1 MDYSHEGAARLMTAA
16 GSRSTRKRP
25 RPFRGVVALLSSAAF
40 VVACSGTPSTTT
52 SPAGSAA
59 PGSSSATTPSG
70 GPAALATLN
79 FGYSL
84 EPATLD
90 PYMGPGI
97 AEFNFNV
104 NIGDGLYTT
113 NQKLEPIPNLA
124 DSSSQIDPLTWEFKL
139 HQGVKFSNGEPFDAQ
154 SVVASYEHSM
164 SSTLPIKNTWGA
176 DINLDTIEVVDP
188 YTVRFHLKEPTPFL
202 LARIAND
209 HYMQPPKWL
218 STASEETLA
227 REPIG
232 TGPYVLKEWVAGD
245 HITLEANP
253 DYWGS
258 PKPAIK
264 TVVFKFLPDESTRVA
279 NLRTGAVDIINYLS
293 PASVPLVT
301 QNADIEVKT
310 VESGRRVYAGLNTK
324 LAPTDNLKVRQAINY
339 GTNVEQITQ
348 TIFAGATSRL
358 TNFSE
363 PAFRDPAVTGYSY
376 DPDKARQL
384 LTEAGFPNGIDVTWD
399 IDNRSYL
406 GSDQFPEAVA
416 ASLAEVGIRVTLN
429 KIDKSIMT
437 TNQKNRTTN
446 QMYIRSNAA
455 YYDPGTTFSIL
466 EPRAAG
472 NATSWADPTFVDLQT
487 KMLTGGTPE
496 ERLAWSHQAQAIVMD
511 QAPMLFLWREPGL
524 YAVNKRVTGFEA
536 PADEHIRLSL
546 LGG

>member
-1 MDYSHEGAARLMTAA
+1 MDYSHEGAAYLKTAA
-16 GSRSTRKRP
+16 ESGSRKRL
-25 RPFRGVVALLSSAAF
+25 RPFRGVVALLASAAV
-40 VVACSGTPSTTT
+40 VVACSGTPSASTAV
-52 SPAGSAA
+52 PAGGSAA
-59 PGSSSATTPSG
+59 PAGSSASA
-70 GPAALATLN
+70 PAATALEVVN

-90 PYMGPGI
+90 PYMGPGV

-104 NIGDGLYTT
+104 NVGDGLYTT

-124 DSSSQIDPLTWEFKL
+124 ESSSQIDPLTWEFKL
-139 HQGVKFSNGEPFDAQ
+139 HQGVKFSNGEPFNAE
-154 SVVASYEHSM
+154 SVVASYKHSL
-164 SSTLPIKNTWGA
+164 SETLPIKNTWGA
-176 DINLDTIEVVDP
+176 DINLDRIEVVDD
-188 YTVRFHLKEPTPFL
+188 YTVRFHTSEPTPFL

-218 STASEETLA
+218 ATASEETLA
-227 REPIG
+227 RNPIG
-232 TGPYVLKEWVAGD
+232 TGPYVFKDWVAGD

-258 PKPAIK
+258 PKPKVK
-264 TVVFKFLPDESTRVA
+264 TVIFKFLPDESTRVA

-293 PASVPLVT
+293 PASIPLVA

-310 VESGRRVYAGLNTK
+310 VESGRRVYVGLNTK
-324 LAPTDNLKVRQAINY
+324 LAPVDNVKVRQAINY
-339 GTNVEQITQ
+339 GTNVEQITE

-358 TNFSE
+358 TNFAE

-384 LTEAGFPNGIDVTWD
+384 LTEAGFPNGIDVIWD
-399 IDNRSYL
+399 VDNRSYL

-416 ASLAEVGIRVTLN
+416 ASLAEVGIRVTIN
-429 KIDKSIMT
+429 KIDKAIMT
-437 TNQKNRTTN
+437 TNQKDRTTN
-446 QMYIRSNAA
+446 TLYIRSNAA

-472 NATSWADPTFVDLQT
+472 NATQWEDPTFVDLQT
-487 KMLTGGTPE
+487 RLLTGGTPE
-496 ERLAWSHQAQAIVMD
+496 ERLAWSYQAQAIVMD

-524 YAVNKRVTGFEA
+524 YAVNKRLTGFEA
-536 PADEHIRLSL
+536 PADEHIRLNA